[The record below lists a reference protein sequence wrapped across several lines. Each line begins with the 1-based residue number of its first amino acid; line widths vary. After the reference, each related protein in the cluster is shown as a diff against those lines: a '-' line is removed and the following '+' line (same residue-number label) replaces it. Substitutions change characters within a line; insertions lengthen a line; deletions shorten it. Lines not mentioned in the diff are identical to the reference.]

1 MSESQLREAYILMK
15 QGDKKAAAQL
25 VQNVLRED
33 KSNLN
38 AWWLFAN
45 VLEDEE
51 KVVKSLERV
60 LSLNPDHAGARK
72 KLASMRPEYAHL
84 AESPAPIQRSKNLE
98 DANRKTDEFAAPTK
112 EKIKTDGSDE
122 AYSNYLER
130 KASRSKKDEN
140 NSDDWSKL
148 WNNSGWGFKA
158 LIFAIPLIF
167 VLAFIFF
174 IQKHLSMPDKNGD
187 TPQTVAE
194 RYYVALYKED
204 IDALYAMF
212 CPERYDWLD
221 EMISSFEGY
230 SPDSVTVDT
239 SDMDFELYSYV
250 QEQNQAYV
258 RIHGVLK
265 ANFAGS
271 EFTMDMDEDAEAEGY
286 DAYGM
291 FFEKQDDIWLVCNPY
306 AIYDLEYEDE

>member
-1 MSESQLREAYILMK
+1 MSESQLREAYTLMK
-15 QGDKKAAAQL
+15 QGDKKGAAQL

-33 KSNLN
+33 RNNLN

-45 VLEDEE
+45 LLEDEE

-60 LSLNPDHAGARK
+60 LALNPDHAGARK

-84 AESPAPIQRSKNLE
+84 AESPAPIQKAKSLE
-98 DANRKTDEFAAPTK
+98 YVSPVPSK
-112 EKIKTDGSDE
+112 EKLKSATSDE
-122 AYSNYLER
+122 AYWKNLES
-130 KASRSKKDEN
+130 KAPSSKNGDIK
-140 NSDDWSKL
+140 SDDWSKL

-158 LIFAIPLIF
+158 LIFAVPLLF
-167 VLAFIFF
+167 VCAFIFF
-174 IQKHLSMPDKNGD
+174 IQKQLSMPDKNGD

-194 RYYVALYKED
+194 KYYVALYKED
-204 IDALYAMF
+204 IDALYNMF

-221 EMISSFEGY
+221 EMVSSFEGY

-265 ANFAGS
+265 ANFAGT

-306 AIYDLEYEDE
+306 SIYDLEFDEE

>member
-1 MSESQLREAYILMK
+1 MSESQLREAYTLMK

-33 KSNLN
+33 KTNLN

-60 LSLNPDHAGARK
+60 LVLNPDHAGARK

-84 AESPAPIQRSKNLE
+84 AESLAPIQKAKSL
-98 DANRKTDEFAAPTK
+98 DFASPAPAI
-112 EKIKTDGSDE
+112 EKVKTDGSDE
-122 AYSNYLER
+122 AYLNYLER
-130 KASRSKKDEN
+130 KAARSKTDDVK
-140 NSDDWSKL
+140 SDDWSKL
-148 WNNSGWGFKA
+148 WNNSGWGIKA
-158 LIFAIPLIF
+158 LFFAIPLIF
-167 VLAFIFF
+167 VFAFIFF
-174 IQKHLSMPDKNGD
+174 IVKQLSMPDKNGD

-194 RYYVALYKED
+194 KYYVALYKED
-204 IDALYAMF
+204 IDALYEMF

-221 EMISSFEGY
+221 EMVSSFEGY

-250 QEQNQAYV
+250 EAQNQAYV

-265 ANFAGS
+265 ANFTGT

-306 AIYDLEYEDE
+306 SIYDLEYEDE